1 MGTTFQTDP
10 GVPGPLD
17 AATATA
23 LLDAADAAMVEN
35 EPQRAAAFASR
46 VMGNADPAV
55 SGRAMV
61 AYGDAVD
68 RLGYEDDALETWRRA
83 ATLPPSPATYAAL
96 RRIASVLVRR
106 SDTRGALEAYR
117 RADALAPPEDRAEI
131 ASRIGWLSK
140 DLGDERGARRAFA
153 RSRGGQAPPVA
164 TIGIIAVTSI
174 VSILALVDDG
184 TIFALLA
191 LDKPALAAG
200 EWWRLVSP
208 TLVHG
213 GLIHLGFNMLALWIA
228 GSLVERLYGAP
239 TMLALYLLTAAAGS
253 AASFAFGGPYPS
265 VGASGAVFGFFGIL
279 FAVQRVHDPVLD
291 RRARAALT
299 QMGGLIAMNLVL
311 GLVMTGGG
319 IPIDIAAHVGGLLAG
334 LWLGYLLAPGRV
346 PTVASMWQRPD
357 GDPPPDRRVALFRV
371 VGVVGLVVVIVALVL
386 VGPIASFA

>member
-1 MGTTFQTDP
+1 VGITFQTDP
-10 GVPGPLD
+10 AVPGPLD

-23 LLDAADAAMVEN
+23 LLDGADAALLDN
-35 EPQRAAAFASR
+35 EPQRAAAYASR

-61 AYGDAVD
+61 LYGDAVD
-68 RLGYEDDALETWRRA
+68 RLGYEDEALETWRRA
-83 ATLPPSPATYAAL
+83 TTLPPSPATYAAL
-96 RRIASVLVRR
+96 RRVATTLVRR
-106 SDTRGALEAYR
+106 GDTRGALDAYR
-117 RADALAPPEDRAEI
+117 KADAIAPPEDRAEI

-140 DLGDERGARRAFA
+140 ETGDERGARRAFA

-164 TIGIIAVTSI
+164 TIGIIAVTTI
-174 VSILALVDDG
+174 VSIVALADDG
-184 TIFALLA
+184 TFFTLLA

-213 GLIHLGFNMLALWIA
+213 SLMHLGFNMLALWIA

-291 RRARAALT
+291 RRARAALA

-319 IPIDIAAHVGGLLAG
+319 IPIDMAAHVGGLLAG
-334 LWLGYLLAPGRV
+334 LWLGYLLVPGRV

-357 GDPPPDRRVALFRV
+357 GDPGPDRRLVAFRV
-371 VGVVGLVVVIVALVL
+371 VGVLVLVVVIVGLVL
-386 VGPIASFA
+386 VGPVASFA

>member
-1 MGTTFQTDP
+1 MDP
-10 GVPGPLD
+10 RAPGPLD
-17 AATATA
+17 AGTATA
-23 LLDAADAAMVEN
+23 LLDAADAAMLDN

-46 VMGNADPAV
+46 VLGNADPAIA
-55 SGRAMV
+55 GRAMV

-68 RLGYEDDALETWRRA
+68 RLGYEDEALETWRRA

-96 RRIASVLVRR
+96 RRIAAVLVRR
-106 SDTRGALEAYR
+106 EDARGALEAYR
-117 RADALAPPEDRAEI
+117 RADTLAPPEDRAEI

-140 DLGDERGARRAFA
+140 ELGDDRGARRAFA
-153 RSRGGQAPPVA
+153 RSRGGQAPPIA

-174 VSILALVDDG
+174 VSILALADDG
-184 TIFALLA
+184 TIFTLLA

-213 GLIHLGFNMLALWIA
+213 SLMHLAFNMLALWIA

-279 FAVQRVHDPVLD
+279 FAVQRVHDPMLD
-291 RRARAALT
+291 RRARAALA
-299 QMGGLIAMNLVL
+299 QMGGLIAVNLVL

-319 IPIDIAAHVGGLLAG
+319 IPIDMAAHVGGLLAG

-357 GDPPPDRRVALFRV
+357 GQAPADRRLALFRLAGVLALAAVIV
-371 VGVVGLVVVIVALVL
+371 VLVVA
-386 VGPIASFA
+386 GPIASFA

>member
-1 MGTTFQTDP
+1 VGTTFQTDP
-10 GVPGPLD
+10 AVPGPLD
-17 AATATA
+17 TATAMA

-61 AYGDAVD
+61 VYGDAVD
-68 RLGYEDDALETWRRA
+68 RLGYEDDALEKWRRA

-96 RRIASVLVRR
+96 RRVAALLVRR
-106 SDTRGALEAYR
+106 GDTRGALEAYR
-117 RADALAPPEDRAEI
+117 RADSLAPPEDRAEI

-213 GLIHLGFNMLALWIA
+213 SLIHLGFNMLALWIA

-279 FAVQRVHDPVLD
+279 FVVQRVHDPVLD
-291 RRARAALT
+291 RRARAAMA

-334 LWLGYLLAPGRV
+334 LWLGYLLVPGRV

-371 VGVVGLVVVIVALVL
+371 AGVLGLVVVIVAIVL
-386 VGPIASFA
+386 VGPIATFG

>member
-1 MGTTFQTDP
+1 
-10 GVPGPLD
+10 
-17 AATATA
+17 
-23 LLDAADAAMVEN
+23 
-35 EPQRAAAFASR
+35 
-46 VMGNADPAV
+46 
-55 SGRAMV
+55 
-61 AYGDAVD
+61 GDAVD
-68 RLGYEDDALETWRRA
+68 RLGYEDEALETWRRA
-83 ATLPPSPATYAAL
+83 TTLPPSPATYAAL
-96 RRIASVLVRR
+96 RRVATTLVRR
-106 SDTRGALEAYR
+106 GDTRGALDAYKK
-117 RADALAPPEDRAEI
+117 ADAIAAPEDRAEI

-140 DLGDERGARRAFA
+140 ETGDERGARRAFA

-164 TIGIIAVTSI
+164 TIGIIAVTTI
-174 VSILALVDDG
+174 VSIVALADDG
-184 TIFALLA
+184 TFFTLLA

-213 GLIHLGFNMLALWIA
+213 SLMHLGFNMLALWIA

-291 RRARAALT
+291 RRARAALA

-319 IPIDIAAHVGGLLAG
+319 IPIDMAAHVGGLLAG
-334 LWLGYLLAPGRV
+334 LWLGYLLVPGRV

-357 GDPPPDRRVALFRV
+357 GDPGPDRRLVAFRV
-371 VGVVGLVVVIVALVL
+371 VGVLVLVVVIVGLVL
-386 VGPIASFA
+386 VGPVASFA